1 MPRVVWAP
9 WYEPDP
15 PRIALDMQGMQLV
28 MTTTRQWSFGDRVVH
43 AQRPEWG
50 TGVISTAAS
59 AQHEGQPCQ
68 MLTIRFE
75 RAGLKTLSTAFAN
88 LLPANEVTVAHAN
101 AAAAAKERAETESD
115 PFAAEVAT
123 QSTEQVK
130 EALTRVPE
138 SARDP
143 FMALPARMKAT
154 FELYRYGKQG
164 GVLLD
169 WAAAQTGMADPL
181 SMFSR
186 HELEQLFDRFTVNRD
201 QHLKKLVLDFKKQ
214 DAAGLQKALAGAP
227 VGAQQALRRM
237 DVFR

>member
-1 MPRVVWAP
+1 
-9 WYEPDP
+9 
-15 PRIALDMQGMQLV
+15 MQGTQTV

-50 TGVISTAAS
+50 TGVISTAAN

-101 AAAAAKERAETESD
+101 AAAAAKERAETDSD
-115 PFAAEVAT
+115 PFAAEVAS

-143 FMALPARMKAT
+143 FMPLTARMKAT
-154 FELYRYGKQG
+154 FDLYRYGKQG

-169 WAAAQTGMADPL
+169 WAAAQTGIADPL

-214 DAAGLQKALAGAP
+214 DAAGLPKALAAAP